1 MKWSDESTFQLTEQY
16 EKNKFLYNASL
27 KTYYD
32 RILNKSIIDKLPVS
46 FAG

>member
-1 MKWSDESTFQLTEQY
+1 MKKNEFQ
-16 EKNKFLYNASL
+16 YNASL

>member
-1 MKWSDESTFQLTEQY
+1 MVTIHIEHLQK
-16 EKNKFLYNASL
+16 KKFLYNASL
-27 KTYYD
+27 KTHYD